1 MGNTVIAFAAS
12 ALSRV
17 AATPAL
23 EVHERAVTQG
33 DPRGQVCPPSGGT
46 GFRADTWHGSDLS
59 TQASSPRTGIS
70 TRYGAQIGAFSVMN
84 NVQVSKPRYG
94 YSAMSGTG

>member
-1 MGNTVIAFAAS
+1 VGNTVIAFAAS

-23 EVHERAVTQG
+23 EVKERAVTRG
-33 DPRGQVCPPSGGT
+33 DSRGQVCPSTGGT
-46 GFRADTWHGSDLS
+46 GFRAATWHGSDLS
-59 TQASSPRTGIS
+59 IQASSPRTGGS
-70 TRYGAQIGAFSVMN
+70 TYGAPISAFSLMN

>member
-1 MGNTVIAFAAS
+1 MGNTDMAFAAS

-23 EVHERAVTQG
+23 EVHERAVIQG
-33 DPRGQVCPPSGGT
+33 DFRGQVCPSTGGT
-46 GFRADTWHGSDLS
+46 GSRAVTWHGSDLS
-59 TQASSPRTGIS
+59 AQPSSPRTGLS
-70 TRYGAQIGAFSVMN
+70 TRYGAPISAFSFMN

-94 YSAMSGTG
+94 YSAMSGSG